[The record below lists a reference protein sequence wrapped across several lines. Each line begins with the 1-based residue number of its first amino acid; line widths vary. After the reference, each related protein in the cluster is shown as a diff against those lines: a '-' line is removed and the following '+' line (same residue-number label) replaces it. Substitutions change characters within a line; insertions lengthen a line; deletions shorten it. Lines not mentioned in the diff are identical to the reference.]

1 MIYKKILTLGTTNIV
16 FDLLYMKKSFTLEVP
31 MSIHDIPLDRYQ
43 KYVKIIED
51 NKESQDQEFLSLKLL
66 SIFCNI
72 TMKDAYKMPLSK
84 YDSLL
89 KHLSELMSSKP
100 KLQTR
105 FTMKDKNNK
114 KVEFGFIPNL
124 DKMTL
129 GEYIDAERYLTDWKD
144 MHKAM
149 AVLYRPIVAGNKDFY
164 KIEKYEGTDKYS
176 EVMKD
181 IPCSVALGSIL
192 FFLTLGIELSKITLA
207 SSPNQQETLKEDHI
221 VKDSEKNG
229 DGINQYTHLQKEMYL
244 KLTKLQELIY
254 TKR

>member
-1 MIYKKILTLGTTNIV
+1 
-16 FDLLYMKKSFTLEVP
+16 MKKSFTLEVP
-31 MSIHDIPLDRYQ
+31 MSIDDIPLHRYQ
-43 KYVKIIED
+43 KYVKVIED
-51 NKESQDQEFLSLKLL
+51 NKESTDQEFLSLKLL

-72 TMKDAYKMPLSK
+72 SMKDAYKMPLSK

-89 KHLSELMSSKP
+89 KHLSVLLSSKP

-105 FTMKDKNNK
+105 FTMKDKKGK
-114 KVEFGFIPNL
+114 KLEFGFMPNL

-181 IPCSVALGSIL
+181 IPCSVALGSII
-192 FFLTLGIELSKITLA
+192 FFLSLGIELSKITLG
-207 SSPNQQETLKEDHI
+207 SLPNQQETSKEDHI
-221 VKDSEKNG
+221 VKDLQKNG
-229 DGINQYTHLQKEMYL
+229 DGINQFTHLQKEMYL

>member
-1 MIYKKILTLGTTNIV
+1 
-16 FDLLYMKKSFTLEVP
+16 MKKSFTLEVP
-31 MSIHDIPLDRYQ
+31 MTIHDIPLNRYQ
-43 KYVKIIED
+43 KYVKVLED
-51 NKESQDQEFLSLKLL
+51 NKENQDQEFLSLKLL

-89 KHLSELMSSKP
+89 KHLSQLLSSKP

-114 KVEFGFIPNL
+114 KLEFGFIPNL

-192 FFLTLGIELSKITLA
+192 FFLNLGIELSKITLA
-207 SSPNQQETLKEDHI
+207 SLPKQQETSKEDLT
-221 VKDSEKNG
+221 VKDSAKNG
-229 DGINQYTHLQKEMYL
+229 DGINQYTRLQKEMYS

>member
-1 MIYKKILTLGTTNIV
+1 M
-16 FDLLYMKKSFTLEVP
+16 FPS
-31 MSIHDIPLDRYQ
+31 HDQ
-43 KYVKIIED
+43 KYVKVIED
-51 NKESQDQEFLSLKLL
+51 NKENQDQEFLSLKLL

-89 KHLSELMSSKP
+89 KHLSELLSSKP

-181 IPCSVALGSIL
+181 IP
-192 FFLTLGIELSKITLA
+192 
-207 SSPNQQETLKEDHI
+207 
-221 VKDSEKNG
+221 
-229 DGINQYTHLQKEMYL
+229 
-244 KLTKLQELIY
+244 
-254 TKR
+254 

>member
-1 MIYKKILTLGTTNIV
+1 
-16 FDLLYMKKSFTLEVP
+16 MKKSFTLEVP
-31 MSIHDIPLDRYQ
+31 MSIHDIPLNRYQ

-89 KHLSELMSSKP
+89 KHLSELLSSKP

-229 DGINQYTHLQKEMYL
+229 DGINQYTRLQKEMYL

>member
-1 MIYKKILTLGTTNIV
+1 
-16 FDLLYMKKSFTLEVP
+16 MKKSFTLEVP
-31 MSIHDIPLDRYQ
+31 MSIHDIPLNRYQ

-51 NKESQDQEFLSLKLL
+51 NKENQDQEFLSLKLL

-89 KHLSELMSSKP
+89 KHLSELLSLKP

-229 DGINQYTHLQKEMYL
+229 DGINQYTRLQKEMYL
-244 KLTKLQELIY
+244 KLTKLQKLIY
-254 TKR
+254 TRQ

>member
-1 MIYKKILTLGTTNIV
+1 
-16 FDLLYMKKSFTLEVP
+16 MKKSFTLEVP
-31 MSIHDIPLDRYQ
+31 MTIHDIPLNRYQ
-43 KYVKIIED
+43 KYVKVIED
-51 NKESQDQEFLSLKLL
+51 NKENQDQEFLSLKLL

-89 KHLSELMSSKP
+89 KHLSQLLSSKP

-114 KVEFGFIPNL
+114 KLEFGFIPNL

-164 KIEKYEGTDKYS
+164 LIEKYKGSDKYS
-176 EVMKD
+176 SVMKD
-181 IPCSVALGSIL
+181 APCTVALGSMV
-192 FFLTLGIELSKITLA
+192 FFLSLGIELSKTTLG
-207 SSPNQQETLKEDHI
+207 SLLNQQQISKEDLLA
-221 VKDSEKNG
+221 KGLEKNG
-229 DGINQYTHLQKEMYL
+229 DGINQYTRLQKEMYL